1 MSLNTDDFSPL
12 ETKPLARWTIGPS
25 TPDGYESLALSV
37 EAFTSLYDV
46 DVVVCHNCPPENL
59 PTRVARFPKFDQRPV
74 QARVR
79 PTGVAWKLHPPRLAP
94 SRHEI
99 QIDNDVILADR
110 VPQIDEFFNGDCT
123 LLLGAEG
130 RTYGRFERHVPPGFA
145 INSGIFGVPPGF
157 DLQRYVDFYAGEG
170 WEKNAF
176 AEHDANETFDEQGL
190 VAFALLSYRRCVII
204 PSTTVTNCEHHLREG
219 LGYHFIGL
227 NRRKFHRPYRL
238 YRCRRQKLYL

>member
-1 MSLNTDDFSPL
+1 MSISSF
-12 ETKPLARWTIGPS
+12 
-25 TPDGYESLALSV
+25 LS
-37 EAFTSLYDV
+37 FYDC
-46 DVVVCHNCPPENL
+46 DVVICHNCPVESL
-59 PTRVARFPKFDQRPV
+59 PQEVARFPLLDQRQV
-74 QARVR
+74 EARVR

-94 SRHEI
+94 ARHEI
-99 QIDNDVILADR
+99 QIDNDVILATR
-110 VPQIDEFFNGDCT
+110 VGEIDEFFSSDCT

-130 RTYGRFERHVPPGFA
+130 RTYGRFDLHVPPGYA

-157 DLQRYVDFYAGEG
+157 DLQRFVDFYAGER

-190 VAFALLSYRRCVII
+190 VAFALLSYARCVII

-219 LGYHFIGL
+219 SGYHFIGL

-238 YRCRRQKLYL
+238 YRCRSTKLYL